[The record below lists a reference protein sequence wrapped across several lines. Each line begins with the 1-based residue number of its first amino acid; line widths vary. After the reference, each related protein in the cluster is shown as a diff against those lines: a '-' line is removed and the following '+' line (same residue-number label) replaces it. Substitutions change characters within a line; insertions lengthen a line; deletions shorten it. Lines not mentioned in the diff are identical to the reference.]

1 MLNGYSF
8 TNPSPMPGGE
18 RWYCSGRAKWNC
30 SVCLHVNDDYE
41 LVCISNEHTHLPPV
55 YDKTTDGLYIEK
67 VPMHKSLLFIKKLF
81 PDSKEVIEYY
91 LDEEEEEDPADAPV
105 FVESRAGTTLLQYKG
120 YRYGK
125 KYKTKRGTRWGCAIN
140 KNCSAFLILNRNDEI
155 TVANTRHEHG
165 AAKRESHERIDEN
178 QDDAAVLIT
187 SRKGKE
193 ILLFRHYTYRRQYQ
207 KKNKSR
213 WVCSNLKNCRASVFT
228 DNNNYITSVYEKHC
242 HPPPKYYTNPTN
254 VIGALREPL
263 ITEEEGRLGDEFSQ

>member
-1 MLNGYSF
+1 MYNKEYF
-8 TNPSPMPGGE
+8 
-18 RWYCSGRAKWNC
+18 
-30 SVCLHVNDDYE
+30 LH
-41 LVCISNEHTHLPPV
+41 ST
-55 YDKTTDGLYIEK
+55 
-67 VPMHKSLLFIKKLF
+67 
-81 PDSKEVIEYY
+81 
-91 LDEEEEEDPADAPV
+91 
-105 FVESRAGTTLLQYKG
+105 
-120 YRYGK
+120 
-125 KYKTKRGTRWGCAIN
+125 
-140 KNCSAFLILNRNDEI
+140 
-155 TVANTRHEHG
+155 
-165 AAKRESHERIDEN
+165 
-178 QDDAAVLIT
+178 DAAVLIT